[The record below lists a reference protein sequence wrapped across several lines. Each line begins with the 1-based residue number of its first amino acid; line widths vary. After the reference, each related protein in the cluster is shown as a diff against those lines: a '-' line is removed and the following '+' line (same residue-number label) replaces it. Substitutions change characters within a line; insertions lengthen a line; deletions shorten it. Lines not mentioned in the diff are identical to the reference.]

1 MECLFSDFRSKKHL
15 NCVLKYFRSKKHKKI
30 LVFSSLIRTFAPDK
44 SIKIAILERNYD

>member
-1 MECLFSDFRSKKHL
+1 MECLFSD
-15 NCVLKYFRSKKHKKI
+15 FRSKKHKKI